1 MIIIKTQIGK
11 SVIEVSAETAK
22 QAIKES
28 AFFQSLPS
36 TCPVCDSLLKFTHR
50 TPQDFEFFGLEC
62 TGEDHHSTN
71 FGQNKNG
78 KDLFYKYSDKWT
90 SYKDRQKHNP
100 EPPQQGNQ
108 ADETAPDD
116 VPPWGE

>member
-62 TGEDHHSTN
+62 TGEDHHSIN
-71 FGQNKNG
+71 FGQNKDG
-78 KDLFYKYSDKWT
+78 QGLYYKYDKWQSFKERT
-90 SYKDRQKHNP
+90 KAAPDT
-100 EPPQQGNQ
+100 PPQGNQ
-108 ADETAPDD
+108 AGGTPPDD